1 MKFRRSLQ
9 VRIIVAFC
17 LFGAFLGSVYAA
29 IVYISLDRIDDHL
42 VDNRLRDEVIY
53 FTDHYKYYNLLPR
66 PTSLYI
72 SAYMGTDAMPLYV
85 ADLVSGLADGLHEA
99 YLDENEYHIA
109 IETLPGQGKKLYLLY
124 DVGALEFTE
133 TRKLDI
139 GVVLFGGVFVLIGL
153 GWWIGRLTSKRIIA
167 PVVHLSQQVS
177 QSGPESLPT
186 ELSRDFIDDEVGTLA
201 AALEQSMKRVEDF
214 VAREHQFSRD
224 ASHELRTPVTVI
236 KGAVELLQRQLTSH
250 DASVLRPLG
259 RIERQVNN
267 MERII
272 EALLWLSREKTQSKN
287 EPPFSILPLVRDV
300 IEENRNLIAGKSVD
314 LKLVANG
321 DPILHVPAPLFQIAL
336 TNLIQ
341 NAIHYTVNGLIIVNV
356 LEDRV
361 LVSDSGSGIEGPELD
376 HIAEP
381 YVRGD
386 SSNGF
391 GLGLS
396 IVDRLCSR
404 FGWHLEIQS
413 QVGKGTT
420 AQLIFKGVE
429 D

>member
-1 MKFRRSLQ
+1 MKFRHSLQ
-9 VRIIVAFC
+9 LRIIVAFC
-17 LFGAFLGSVYAA
+17 LFGAFLGSAYAA

-42 VDNRLRDEVIY
+42 VDNRLHDEIEY
-53 FTDHYKYYNLLPR
+53 FTNHYKYYNHLPR
-66 PTSLYI
+66 PTSEYI
-72 SAYMGTDAMPLYV
+72 SAYLGTDSMPLYV

-109 IETLPGQGKKLYLLY
+109 IEKLPDQGKTLYLLY

-139 GVVLFGGVFVLIGL
+139 GFVLFGGLFVVIGL
-153 GWWIGRLTSKRIIA
+153 GWWLGRLTSRRIIA
-167 PVVHLSQQVS
+167 PVVHLSQQVGK
-177 QSGPESLPT
+177 SGPESLPT
-186 ELSRDFIDDEVGTLA
+186 DLSKDFVDDEVGTLA
-201 AALEQSMKRVEDF
+201 SALEQSMKRVEDF

-236 KGAVELLQRQLTSH
+236 KGAVELLQRQLTSN
-250 DASVLRPLG
+250 DPSLLRPLG
-259 RIERQVNN
+259 RIERQVTN

-272 EALLWLSREKTQSKN
+272 EALLWLSREKTPSKSD
-287 EPPFSILPLVRDV
+287 PPFPILPLVRDV

-321 DPILHVPAPLFQIAL
+321 DPILDVPAPLFQIAL

-341 NAIHYTVNGLIIVNV
+341 NAIHYTVNGHITVNV

-361 LVSDSGSGIEGPELD
+361 LVSDSGRGIEKPDLD
-376 HIAEP
+376 HIIEP
-381 YVRGD
+381 HVRGNG
-386 SSNGF
+386 SSGF

-396 IVDRLCSR
+396 IVDRLCNR
-404 FGWHLEIQS
+404 FGWQLEIQS
-413 QVGKGTT
+413 QAGKGTT
-420 AQLIFKGVE
+420 AQLIFE
-429 D
+429 

>member
-17 LFGAFLGSVYAA
+17 LFGAFLGSAYAT

-42 VDNRLRDEVIY
+42 VDNRLREEIEY
-53 FTDHYKYYNLLPR
+53 FTNHYKYYDLLPQ

-72 SAYMGTDAMPLYV
+72 SAYIGTDAMPLYV
-85 ADLVSGLADGLHEA
+85 ADLVDGLDAGLHEA

-109 IETLPGQGKKLYLLY
+109 VEKLPGRGKTLYLLY

-139 GVVLFGGVFVLIGL
+139 GFVLFGGVFVVIGL
-153 GWWIGRLTSKRIIA
+153 GWWIGRLTSRRIIA
-167 PVVHLSQQVS
+167 PVVHLSRQVGK
-177 QSGPESLPT
+177 SGPESLPT
-186 ELSRDFIDDEVGTLA
+186 ELSRDFVDDEVGTLA
-201 AALEQSMKRVEDF
+201 KALEQSMKRVEDF

-236 KGAVELLQRQLTSH
+236 KGAVELLRSRLTSH

-272 EALLWLSREKTQSKN
+272 EALLWLSREKTPSKS
-287 EPPFSILPLVRDV
+287 EPPFPILPLVQDV
-300 IEENRNLIAGKSVD
+300 IEENRNLIVGKSVD

-321 DPILHVPAPLFQIAL
+321 DPILQVPAPLFQIAL

-341 NAIHYTVNGLIIVNV
+341 NAIHYTFNGYITVNV

-361 LVSDSGSGIEGPELD
+361 LVSDSGSGIEGLDLD
-376 HIAEP
+376 HIVEP
-381 YVRGD
+381 HVRGD
-386 SSNGF
+386 SSHGF

-396 IVDRLCSR
+396 IVDRLCNR
-404 FGWHLEIQS
+404 FGWQLEIQS
-413 QVGKGTT
+413 QAGKGTT